1 MNACTIIAKNYLPQA
16 RVLAKSF
23 RRHHPDGRFVVL
35 VLDEIEGW
43 FDPSQEPF
51 ETLTAAELDLPE
63 FGPMASAYDVLEM
76 STAVKPWLLRQLLGD
91 DDHVIY
97 LDPDIQIFGSCEEVA
112 DLARTY
118 SMVLTPH
125 NVAPMPRDGLRP
137 TEGDILIAGAYNLGF
152 LGLGYGEATD
162 EFLTWWSERLLH
174 DCIVDVAR
182 GYFVDQRWIDLVPGM
197 IPGVWV
203 LRDPG
208 YNVAYWNLY
217 SRRLAVNGNG
227 GLTVNDLPLR
237 FFHYSGYDPDRPDEL
252 SRHQNRVRL
261 VDEPVIKQLC
271 DDYAA
276 ALRAEGFDDA
286 KRWPYGYARTASGL
300 QLDRV
305 LRRLYADGLRQGAL
319 TESVFDAEGER
330 RFRDW
335 ARGPAGDDADPRVN
349 RWMRAMHEARP
360 DLQAAFPVLHSG
372 PADQF
377 LNWLSVHGARE
388 FGEAMAAF
396 GPDPATAPAPAAKGR
411 PAIHLERGVNVVGY
425 LSSELGVGEVGRQ
438 VVGALDA
445 NGVPLLPIRLVAEA
459 SRQGHEFAHV
469 GAMRAPFSVNLLCV
483 NADQTPIVCEQAG
496 PEFFAGRHTIG
507 WWWWEASTF
516 PQEWHDAFRYVDEVW
531 AGSRFVAE
539 AIEAV
544 SPVRVLSMP
553 MPVALPER
561 TEADRAHLRLPDGFV
576 FLFVFDYNSVAA
588 RKNPGGLIEAYKR
601 AFARDERV
609 NLVLKCING
618 DRHRAEH
625 AALRA
630 ACAGRPDIVVM
641 DDYLTPADKD
651 TLIASCDCYVSLHRS
666 EGFGI
671 TMAEA
676 MLLGKPVVATGYSG
690 NLDFMAADRGYLVD
704 YELVPIGP
712 DAKPYPADGQWAEP
726 DLDHAAAQM
735 RAVVDDPDEA
745 ARRAEAGAEWVRE
758 HHSRQSAGR
767 AMALRLEQIAHA
779 HPIEGPLPDPELAHA
794 HAVQMAQKGP
804 VRWPHDP
811 RSPKRFVR
819 AAALRAGKPLLTHA
833 QDVNNALLADIDAVA
848 RAQFDA
854 RAQTLADMRRLERR
868 LEGLEAGN
876 RATERRLRDLV
887 DLAQETQQLLA
898 ATYAPPHV
906 EGDPFRETDMP
917 GRGRVLGYSHGVG
930 TTDEYRDFEDTFRG
944 SEDFIRERQR
954 TYLDLV
960 AQRAPVLDAGC
971 GRGEFLDLMRDA
983 SIQYMGVDL
992 DEGMVKRCH
1001 VKGHATVEHADV
1013 VQWLEAAEPGS
1024 LGAIFSAQVVEHMPR
1039 EELLRFLAAAR
1050 RALRP
1055 GGVLIAETVNPHSPA
1070 ALKAFWVDLTH
1081 QLPIFPEV
1089 LLQLCRSAGFEE
1101 GYAFMPNGSGDY
1113 ESDRR
1118 TAGEYAV
1125 VATAAPSD

>member
-43 FDPSQEPF
+43 FDRSQEPF

-76 STAVKPWLLRQLLGD
+76 STAVKPWLLRQLLAD
-91 DDHVIY
+91 DDHVVY
-97 LDPDIQIFGSCEEVA
+97 LDPDIQIFGSCAEVA
-112 DLARTY
+112 ELARTH

-152 LGLGYGEATD
+152 LGLGRGEATD
-162 EFLTWWSERLLH
+162 EFLGWWSERLLH

-208 YNVAYWNLY
+208 YNVAYWNLS

-227 GLTVNDLPLR
+227 GLTVNDVPLR
-237 FFHYSGYDPDRPDEL
+237 FFHFSGYDPDRPDEL

-261 VDEPVIKQLC
+261 VDEPVVKRLC
-271 DDYAA
+271 DDYAE

-286 KRWPYGYARTASGL
+286 KRWPYGYARSASGL

-319 TESVFDAEGER
+319 EASVFDADGER
-330 RFRDW
+330 RFHEW
-335 ARGPAGDDADPRVN
+335 AREPAGDDVDPRIN
-349 RWMRAMHEARP
+349 RWMQAIHAARP
-360 DLQAAFPVLHSG
+360 DLQAAFPVLQDAST
-372 PADQF
+372 DQF
-377 LNWLSVHGARE
+377 LHWLSAHGARE
-388 FGEAMAAF
+388 FGESVTVFAPESTAAA
-396 GPDPATAPAPAAKGR
+396 PPASKRR

-425 LSSELGVGEVGRQ
+425 LASELGVGEVARQ

-445 NGVPLLPIRLVAEA
+445 NNVPLLPIRLVAEA
-459 SRQGHEFAHV
+459 SRQGHEFAHA
-469 GAMRAPFSVNLLCV
+469 GRIGAPFSTNLLCV

-496 PEFFAGRHTIG
+496 AELFAGRHTIG

-516 PQEWHDAFRYVDEVW
+516 PEQWHDAFRYVDEVW
-531 AGSRFVAE
+531 AGSRFVAD
-539 AIEAV
+539 ALRAV
-544 SPVRVLSMP
+544 SPVPVRSMP
-553 MPVALPER
+553 TPVTLPER
-561 TEADRAHLRLPDGFV
+561 TEGDRARLGLPNGFV

-588 RKNPGGLIEAYKR
+588 RKNPGGLVEAYKR
-601 AFARDERV
+601 AFAPDEGVR
-609 NLVLKCING
+609 LVLKCING

-630 ACAGRPDIVVM
+630 ACAERPDVVVM
-641 DDYLTPADKD
+641 DDYLAAADKD

-690 NLDFMAADRGYLVD
+690 NLDFMADDRAYLVD

-712 DAKPYPADGQWAEP
+712 DARPYPADGAWAEP

-745 ARRAEAGAEWVRE
+745 ARRAQAGAVWIRQ
-758 HHSRQSAGR
+758 HHSHQSAGR
-767 AMALRLEQIAHA
+767 AMALRLEEIAHE
-779 HPIEGPLPDPELAHA
+779 HPIQGPLPSPELAHA
-794 HAVQMAQKGP
+794 HAIETARKGP
-804 VRWPHDP
+804 VRWPHNP
-811 RSPKRFVR
+811 RSPKRLVR
-819 AAALRAGKPLLTHA
+819 AAALRAGKPLLTHVL
-833 QDVNNALLADIDAVA
+833 DVDNALLADVDAA
-848 RAQFDA
+848 LRAQFDA
-854 RAQTLADMRRLERR
+854 RAQTLADLRRLERR
-868 LEGLEAGN
+868 LEALEAVSRG
-876 RATERRLRDLV
+876 AERLLDPHQEPQRLI
-887 DLAQETQQLLA
+887 A

-906 EGDPFRETDMP
+906 EGKPFRETEVP
-917 GRGRVLGYSHGVG
+917 GRGRVLAYSGG
-930 TTDEYRDFEDTFRG
+930 TGTADAYRAFEDVFRG

-954 TYLDLV
+954 TYVDLV

-971 GRGEFLDLMRDA
+971 GRGEFLDLLREA
-983 SIQYMGVDL
+983 SIEHVGVDL
-992 DEGMVKRCH
+992 DEGMVERCRA
-1001 VKGHATVEHADV
+1001 KGHAAVEHADV
-1013 VQWLEAAEPGS
+1013 VGWLEAAQPAS

-1039 EELLRFLAAAR
+1039 GELLRFLAAAR

-1055 GGVLIAETVNPHSPA
+1055 DGVLIAETVNPHSPA

-1089 LLQLCRSAGFEE
+1089 LLQLCRSSGFEQ
-1101 GYAFMPNGSGDY
+1101 GYVFMPNGSGDY

-1118 TAGEYAV
+1118 IAGEYAV
-1125 VATAAPSD
+1125 VATASPSD